1 MGSAGVSVWAPPGI
15 LSFYPAASAPRHHRQ
30 LRWLNPISAEI
41 AEPFPR
47 LWRGDCLA
55 DWGQTIAGCPG
66 RLRAAH
72 SSRSAQI
79 PKPSQWE
86 VNQLLTV
93 FHKQFSS
100 CFLNYKTIRFFFLYN
115 NHCKQVAKTQRST
128 YLFIFKH
135 NCVIYPCLSSEWTPR
150 NRLCCF
156 QRFGISRQKTDRL
169 SASFLLVQL
178 KMLVWKEG
186 KHWNQ
191 FFYNS
196 SFTLSLLGKVPGFQT
211 WVTSLEE
218 KDGILQIFLS
228 RGFTKRWETLTE
240 SVWPCHASPRLT
252 ISSLCLTIPIYFG
265 SCELWWSR
273 DAQATCTFVFPDADH
288 TVHFRP
294 SALDH
299 GLRA

>member
-1 MGSAGVSVWAPPGI
+1 MGSAGVSVWAPTGI
-15 LSFYPAASAPRHHRQ
+15 LSFYSAASAPRHHRQ

-115 NHCKQVAKTQRST
+115 NFTSITASKLQRPKGQLICSSSNT
-128 YLFIFKH
+128 IVLFIH
-135 NCVIYPCLSSEWTPR
+135 VSPLSEHPGTGFVVFNGLEFR
-150 NRLCCF
+150 
-156 QRFGISRQKTDRL
+156 DRKL
-169 SASFLLVQL
+169 IDYLPVF
-178 KMLVWKEG
+178 
-186 KHWNQ
+186 
-191 FFYNS
+191 
-196 SFTLSLLGKVPGFQT
+196 SLF
-211 WVTSLEE
+211 S
-218 KDGILQIFLS
+218 
-228 RGFTKRWETLTE
+228 
-240 SVWPCHASPRLT
+240 
-252 ISSLCLTIPIYFG
+252 
-265 SCELWWSR
+265 
-273 DAQATCTFVFPDADH
+273 
-288 TVHFRP
+288 
-294 SALDH
+294 
-299 GLRA
+299 